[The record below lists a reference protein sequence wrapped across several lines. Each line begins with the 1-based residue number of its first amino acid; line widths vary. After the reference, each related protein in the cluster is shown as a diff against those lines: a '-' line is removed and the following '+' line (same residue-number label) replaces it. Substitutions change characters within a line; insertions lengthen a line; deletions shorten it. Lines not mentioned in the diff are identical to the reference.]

1 MGYSLRSTMLL
12 LLQYILLVSFSTSL
26 KVSIFGASGGIG
38 QLLSKRLVELNAEV
52 NAVTRRAA
60 ETSEK
65 FGNNLAG
72 CNIIEADARDIKTI
86 PNTISNAD
94 FIVLTMGTY
103 LFYIFTHVINYSF
116 IYIFYYLST
125 YISFIGTTAFPTA
138 KWENEKNKPK
148 IACLDTVENVL
159 QCIRST
165 NHQKLKGVILV
176 SSVGVERRTQFP
188 FSILN
193 SYGILD
199 YKYESENVVINNSK
213 KLNYTPIII
222 RPGRLVGEPFT
233 NFDLA
238 KLLKLTKGNKKNV
251 SISYEDVLAGDCE
264 RADVAELIALIITNF
279 KSLQFKNNRI
289 SLINIDGGEPDWG
302 SILKSL

>member
-1 MGYSLRSTMLL
+1 M
-12 LLQYILLVSFSTSL
+12 
-26 KVSIFGASGGIG
+26 
-38 QLLSKRLVELNAEV
+38 
-52 NAVTRRAA
+52 
-60 ETSEK
+60 
-65 FGNNLAG
+65 
-72 CNIIEADARDIKTI
+72 
-86 PNTISNAD
+86 
-94 FIVLTMGTY
+94 
-103 LFYIFTHVINYSF
+103 
-116 IYIFYYLST
+116 
-125 YISFIGTTAFPTA
+125 
-138 KWENEKNKPK
+138 
-148 IACLDTVENVL
+148 
-159 QCIRST
+159 
-165 NHQKLKGVILV
+165 KGVILV

-233 NFDLA
+233 NFDLS

-251 SISYEDVLAGDCE
+251 SISYEDVLSGDCE